1 MRILE
6 YQVTVALKV
15 IVKRKIEG
23 EERIG
28 WDLNSG
34 KVDVN
39 KKIEWV
45 SD

>member
-6 YQVTVALKV
+6 YQVAVALKV
-15 IVKRKIEG
+15 NLKRKTKG

-28 WDLNSG
+28 WDLKSG

>member
-1 MRILE
+1 M
-6 YQVTVALKV
+6 
-15 IVKRKIEG
+15 VKRKIEG

-28 WDLNSG
+28 WDLKSSKG